1 MHWFSLSPVLWLL
14 LLLLL
19 LLLLRL
25 FRNYRSAA
33 RDRMII
39 RARIIY

>member
-1 MHWFSLSPVLWLL
+1 MHWFSLSPVLWL